1 MQVKS
6 EKILQLT
13 EIADRCHQMLVKCE
27 TDASYYDSPQ
37 SSWIMGNIDSQG
49 TDSGYGTREQE
60 LSAIASTLRRAV
72 TLPCSI
78 EEEPLILLEG
88 AEEEP
93 HDTASIYSMSET
105 RSLPPLHDNRYI
117 EDIAMVLFET
127 VETSGCDIETV
138 RRISQ
143 DLPSL
148 LKAFAQKLSYDAP
161 TQVHRDI
168 SYFVQKNRG

>member
-1 MQVKS
+1 MQIGS
-6 EKILQLT
+6 EKILQLNK
-13 EIADRCHQMLVKCE
+13 IAHGCHQMILKCE
-27 TDASYYDSPQ
+27 VDASYYDNPR
-37 SSWIMGNIDSQG
+37 SSWIIGNINSHG

-78 EEEPLILLEG
+78 EEESLMLLDG

-93 HDTASIYSMSET
+93 HDTASIYSVSET
-105 RSLPPLHDNRYI
+105 RSLPPLHDNSYI
-117 EDIAMVLFET
+117 EDIAMVLFES
-127 VETSGCDIETV
+127 VETSGCNMETM
-138 RRISQ
+138 RMISQ
-143 DLPSL
+143 VLPSL
-148 LKAFAQKLSYDAP
+148 LKAFAQKLSYNAP